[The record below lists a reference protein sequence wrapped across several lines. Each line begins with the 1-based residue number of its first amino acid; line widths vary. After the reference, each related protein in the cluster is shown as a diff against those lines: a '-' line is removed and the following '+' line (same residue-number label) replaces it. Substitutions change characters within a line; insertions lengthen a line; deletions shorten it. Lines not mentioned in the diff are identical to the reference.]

1 MGQLFSDAK
10 ELTTHLL
17 DLFSFDFDS
26 NYDAEQ
32 GAKTAFGSLVY
43 HGIAKPIQANMLFD
57 VVMEQSDPLKR
68 ARAMVIEYL
77 SAAFDGKVRKYGS
90 DVISVSPECCEEVGV
105 RLFREG
111 SDKVQMD
118 VLRHLSWDRR
128 SCLPRKRYPL
138 VRTFEGLMDAAN
150 FWKSENCSKKEV
162 EQDLDYILAKSD
174 WVWFDDLYNAQVKV
188 DFAPKSPDVY
198 IWARLTDMP

>member
-10 ELTTHLL
+10 ELTKHLL
-17 DLFSFDFDS
+17 DLFSINFNS

-43 HGIAKPIQANMLFD
+43 YGIVKSFQANMLLD

-77 SAAFDGKVRKYGS
+77 SAAYDGNVKRYGS
-90 DVISVSPECCEEVGV
+90 DVISVFPEPCDEVGV
-105 RLFREG
+105 RLFRNG
-111 SDKVQMD
+111 SDKVQMY

-138 VRTFEGLMDAAN
+138 LRTFDGLMDAASI
-150 FWKSENCSKKEV
+150 WKNENCSKKEV
-162 EQDLDYILAKSD
+162 EQDLDYILTKSN
-174 WVWFDDLYNAQVKV
+174 WVWFDDVYNAEVKV

-198 IWARLTDMP
+198 VWARLVS

>member
-1 MGQLFSDAK
+1 MGQFSDAK

-17 DLFSFDFDS
+17 DLFSFNFDS

-43 HGIAKPIQANMLFD
+43 HGITKPLQANMLLD

-77 SAAFDGKVRKYGS
+77 SAAFDGKVKKYGS
-90 DVISVSPECCEEVGV
+90 DVISVVPEPCEEVGV
-105 RLFREG
+105 RLFRNG
-111 SDKVQMD
+111 SDNVQMD
-118 VLRHLSWDRR
+118 VLRHLSWDGR

-138 VRTFEGLMDAAN
+138 LRTFDGLMDAASI
-150 FWKSENCSKKEV
+150 WKEENCTKAEV
-162 EQDLDYILAKSD
+162 ERDLAYILGKSN
-174 WVWFDDLYNAQVKV
+174 WVWFDDLYNARVKV
-188 DFAPKSPDVY
+188 DFAPRSPDVY
-198 IWARLTDMP
+198 IWARLTDAP